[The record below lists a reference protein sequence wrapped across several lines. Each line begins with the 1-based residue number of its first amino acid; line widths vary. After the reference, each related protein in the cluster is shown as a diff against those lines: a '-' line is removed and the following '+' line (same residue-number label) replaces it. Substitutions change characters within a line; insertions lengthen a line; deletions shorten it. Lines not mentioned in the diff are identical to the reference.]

1 MIKLL
6 WILCSVSVFIYT
18 FRECVKAEL
27 KVWGRVSGELL
38 MLLTVIS
45 FLIAALGPIAIVAFF
60 VYNGFK
66 AIARLINEG
75 YTNERSAI

>member
-6 WILCSVSVFIYT
+6 WILCSVFVFVYT

-27 KVWGRVSGELL
+27 KVWGRVSGDLL
-38 MLLTVIS
+38 MLLSVIS
-45 FLIAALGPIAIVAFF
+45 FLIAVLGPIAIVAFF

-66 AIARLINEG
+66 AIARVINEG
-75 YTNERSAI
+75 YEKESS

>member
-6 WILCSVSVFIYT
+6 WILCSVFVFVYT

-27 KVWGRVSGELL
+27 KVWGTVSADLL
-38 MLLTVIS
+38 MLLTLIS
-45 FLIAALGPIAIVAFF
+45 FLIAVLGPIAIVAFF

-66 AIARLINEG
+66 AIARVINEG
-75 YTNERSAI
+75 YANERSTV

>member
-6 WILCSVSVFIYT
+6 WILCSVFVFVYT
-18 FRECVKAEL
+18 LKGCVKAEL
-27 KVWGRVSGELL
+27 KVWGRVDAELL
-38 MLLTVIS
+38 MILTVIS
-45 FLIAALGPIAIVAFF
+45 FLIAALGPLAIVAFF
-60 VYNGFK
+60 LYNGFK